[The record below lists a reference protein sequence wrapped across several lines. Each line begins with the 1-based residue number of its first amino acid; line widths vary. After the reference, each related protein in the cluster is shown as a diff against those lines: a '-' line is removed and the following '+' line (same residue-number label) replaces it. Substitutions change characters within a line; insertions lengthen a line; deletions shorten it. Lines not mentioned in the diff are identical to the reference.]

1 MSVKQKND
9 CYIAHMYARYP
20 IVLSHGKGC
29 FLYDEEGKQY
39 LDLTAGIGVTSLGHA
54 YKPWVDAITKQA
66 ASLAHVSNLYYTK
79 PDSDVAAK
87 LCERTGFKKMM
98 FANSGAEANEGAIK
112 TARKYSFDKY
122 GQNRYEIIT
131 LVNSFHGRTITS
143 LSATGQ
149 DTFHTFF
156 DPFTPGFQ
164 YAIAND
170 LDDLNKH
177 ISTKTCAI
185 MIELIQGEGG
195 VLPLDKGYVCA
206 VAEICK
212 TQDILLIVDE
222 VQTGIGRTGTLYA
235 YEQFGIKPDIV
246 TTAKGLGGGL
256 PIGGVLLNDKCAD
269 TMQPGQHGTTF
280 GGNPVAC
287 AGANVVLDCL
297 DEGMLLSIQEK
308 GIFVKE
314 RLLQMPHVTS
324 VDGLGLMFGILLED
338 INVKELVLK
347 CMEDGLLVLTAKEKL
362 RLLPPLTITKE
373 ELTMAMNKLEDILKK
388 WRVDQ

>member
-1 MSVKQKND
+1 MCVKQQDD
-9 CYIAHMYARYP
+9 CYIAHTYARYP
-20 IVLSHGKGC
+20 IVLSHGEGC
-29 FLYDEEGKQY
+29 ILYDEEEKQY
-39 LDLTAGIGVTSLGHA
+39 LDLTAGIGVNSLGHA
-54 YKPWVDAITKQA
+54 YGPWVDAVCKQV
-66 ASLAHVSNLYYTK
+66 ASLAHVSNLYYSK
-79 PDSDVAAK
+79 PDSEVAAK

-122 GQNRYEIIT
+122 GQERYEIIT
-131 LVNSFHGRTITS
+131 LVNSFHGRTITT

-149 DTFHTFF
+149 DGFHTFF

-170 LDDLNKH
+170 LEDLNNH
-177 ISTKTCAI
+177 ITSKTCAI

-195 VLPLDKGYVCA
+195 VVPLDKDYVSE
-206 VAEICK
+206 VAKICEA
-212 TQDILLIVDE
+212 QDILLIVDE
-222 VQTGIGRTGTLYA
+222 VQTGVGRTGTLYA

-256 PIGGVLLNDKCAD
+256 PIGGVLLNEKCAD

-280 GGNPVAC
+280 GGNPVVC

-297 DEGMLLSIQEK
+297 DDSMLKRVQEK
-308 GIFVKE
+308 GDLVKT
-314 RLLQMPHVTS
+314 RLLQMPHVKA
-324 VDGLGLMFGILLED
+324 VNGLGLMLGIVLED
-338 INVKELVLK
+338 IDVKELVSK
-347 CMEDGLLVLTAKEKL
+347 CMEHGLLVLTAKDKL

-373 ELTMAMNKLEDILKK
+373 ELTIAMDTLEDILKK
-388 WRVDQ
+388 WRTA